1 MTDLI
6 AAAIRGAD
14 VVIGNLTMA
23 KAEAEKLGHRQEYI
37 AYLTE
42 CLADV
47 NELRERLAQLV
58 GE

>member
-14 VVIGNLTMA
+14 VVIGNLTLA

-37 AYLTE
+37 VYLAE
-42 CLADV
+42 CLANA